1 MVFFIAQYEDL
12 ISIMKQTPNSSSLE
26 QQQPQRKPRTEPPR
40 AKQPNAEQFGLS
52 ETRFWIQRLS
62 KTAIRALHILGIAG
76 SAGGI
81 LYGVERE
88 LWLHWWVM
96 AMVTGL
102 IMVALEIRQSKLWLI
117 QLKGVLTFV
126 KLGLIGCFFWL
137 PQYKPELFI
146 SVLLMSVVIAH
157 GPAGL
162 RHYSLWHRRRI
173 DDKPSKK
180 RQLNG

>member
-1 MVFFIAQYEDL
+1 
-12 ISIMKQTPNSSSLE
+12 MKQTPHSPE
-26 QQQPQRKPRTEPPR
+26 PQQPQKTSRRDQPRTE
-40 AKQPNAEQFGLS
+40 QYGLS

-81 LYGVERE
+81 LYGIERE
-88 LWLHWWVM
+88 LWLHWWIM

-102 IMVALEIRQSKLWLI
+102 IMVGLEIRQSKLWLI

-137 PQYKPELFI
+137 PQYKPALFI
-146 SVLLMSVVIAH
+146 TVLLMSVVIAH

-180 RQLNG
+180 RQVNG